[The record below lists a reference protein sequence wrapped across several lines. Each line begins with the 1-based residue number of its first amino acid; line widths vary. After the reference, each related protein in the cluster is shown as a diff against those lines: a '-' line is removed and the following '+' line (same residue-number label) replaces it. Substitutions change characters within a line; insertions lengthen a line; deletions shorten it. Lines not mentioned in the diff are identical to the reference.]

1 MSLITRCPACQ
12 TSFRVVP
19 DQLRMSDGWARCG
32 QCSEVFDASSNLQR
46 EVPVEPEPAPT
57 PPELQSAEP
66 SSVAQGAVALTSE
79 LQEIVAARAAPIEEP
94 AREGSTDALRPR
106 PNAAIEP
113 HEPHE
118 LNESD
123 VSFLRSLPG
132 KPRPHQPWVRA
143 VLFVAGLL
151 LILSLTFQFVLHE
164 RDRIA
169 TLLPQVKPLLETMC
183 GYLNCAVS
191 TLQQIESIVVESS
204 SFTRIRND
212 NYRLNFVVK
221 NTAPYPLAMP
231 ALELTLTDAQDQAVL
246 RRVLSA
252 SDFNASANPLAANSE
267 WSGSVP
273 ISARSNGSAERIAGY
288 RVMAFYP

>member
-46 EVPVEPEPAPT
+46 EAPVEPEPEST
-57 PPELQSAEP
+57 PPQFPATGQSAAAKE
-66 SSVAQGAVALTSE
+66 AVELTSE
-79 LQEIVAARAAPIEEP
+79 LQEIVAARSAPIEEP
-94 AREGSTDALRPR
+94 VPVGSAEVPRPR
-106 PNAAIEP
+106 QSEASEPAEPNSS
-113 HEPHE
+113 
-118 LNESD
+118 N

-132 KPRPHQPWVRA
+132 KARPQKLWVRT
-143 VLFVAGLL
+143 VLVVASLVLL
-151 LILSLTFQFVLHE
+151 LGLIFQFVLHE

-169 TLLPQVKPLLETMC
+169 TLSPQTKPILETVC

-191 TLQQIESIVVESS
+191 TLQQIDSIVVESS

-212 NYRLNFVVK
+212 NYRLNFVIK

-246 RRVLSA
+246 RRVLPA
-252 SDFNASANPLAANSE
+252 SDFNAGANPLAAHSE
-267 WSGSVP
+267 WSGSVA
-273 ISARSNGSAERIAGY
+273 ISARSNGGAERIAGY
-288 RVMAFYP
+288 RVMTFYP

>member
-46 EVPVEPEPAPT
+46 EAPVE
-57 PPELQSAEP
+57 AEP
-66 SSVAQGAVALTSE
+66 ESTLPQFAGSEQTAAAKEAVALTSE
-79 LQEIVAARAAPIEEP
+79 LQEIVAARTAPIDDP
-94 AREGSTDALRPR
+94 VPVGKTDALHPR
-106 PNAAIEP
+106 NNDEIEP
-113 HEPHE
+113 SEQG
-118 LNESD
+118 SAD
-123 VSFLRSLPG
+123 VSFLRSFPAKARPQKLWVRTVLIVASLFLLPG
-132 KPRPHQPWVRA
+132 
-143 VLFVAGLL
+143 
-151 LILSLTFQFVLHE
+151 LTFQFVLHE

-169 TLLPQVKPLLETMC
+169 TLFPQTKPLLETVC
-183 GYLNCAVS
+183 GYLNCSVS
-191 TLQQIESIVVESS
+191 TLQQIDAIVVESS

-212 NYRLNFVVK
+212 NYRLNFVIK

-231 ALELTLTDAQDQAVL
+231 ALELTLTDAQDQAVF

-252 SDFNASANPLAANSE
+252 SEFNAGANALSAQSE
-267 WSGSVP
+267 WSGSVA
-273 ISARSNGSAERIAGY
+273 INARSNGGAERIAGY